1 MILVFFKEKIIES
14 NNIDKEILELA
25 DLLRQLAVKN
35 LSRREV
41 MSEEMNLFYKKISDI
56 KEKELNIV
64 RGIGSFGVVR

>member
-1 MILVFFKEKIIES
+1 
-14 NNIDKEILELA
+14 NIDKEILELA

>member
-1 MILVFFKEKIIES
+1 MFFFKEKIIES